1 MLRGWRYSAFGWG
14 KYRGLSLRIMG
25 KCGILLGVSM
35 LCVELKKRG
44 DLNYEKSI
52 EIFFDFSHFAG
63 CDLFFGNRNVLSF
76 CTVSPYR

>member
-1 MLRGWRYSAFGWG
+1 
-14 KYRGLSLRIMG
+14 MG

-44 DLNYEKSI
+44 DSNYEKSI
-52 EIFFDFSHFAG
+52 EIFFDFSHIAG
-63 CDLFFGNRNVLSF
+63 CGLFFSDWNLLSL